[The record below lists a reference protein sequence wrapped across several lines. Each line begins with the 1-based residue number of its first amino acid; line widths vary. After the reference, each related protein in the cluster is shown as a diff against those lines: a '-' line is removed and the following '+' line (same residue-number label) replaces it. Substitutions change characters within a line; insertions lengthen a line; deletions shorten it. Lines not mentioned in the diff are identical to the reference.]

1 MYFSFHIMARAWMI
15 IAPPQKCG
23 PIGPQGYDRRITCI
37 DGIETP
43 ILAFKLSGRIGRLR
57 SFRAQIIYSG
67 NIDYCSFREG
77 TVLTGR
83 ISVFV

>member
-1 MYFSFHIMARAWMI
+1 MDDYRSPAKMWPDWAAGLRT
-15 IAPPQKCG
+15 
-23 PIGPQGYDRRITCI
+23 RRITCI